1 MNFAMALLQTFHP
14 APPGGFLLPLI
25 VFVIVGLCLWLVET
39 YVPMAPPFKV
49 VLRVVVIL
57 ILVVW
62 LLRSFGLI

>member
-1 MNFAMALLQTFHP
+1 MNLAMALLQAFHP
-14 APPGGFLLPLI
+14 APLGGFLVPLI
-25 VFVIVGLCLWLVET
+25 VFVIIGLCLWLIET
-39 YVPMAPPFKV
+39 YIPMAPPFKI